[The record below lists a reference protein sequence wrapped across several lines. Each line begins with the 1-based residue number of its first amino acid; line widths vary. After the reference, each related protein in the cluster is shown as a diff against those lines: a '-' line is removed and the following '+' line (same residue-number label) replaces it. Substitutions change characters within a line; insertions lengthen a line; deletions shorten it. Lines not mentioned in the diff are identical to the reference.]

1 MISFYNAGI
10 WLFEQNAPLNPGN
23 PYTTYSKQAGFATF
37 GVPHFLCLLGEAKQR
52 ACKAAWYSKWFVHRA
67 LRPEEFGGLVHMTKT
82 RQASYPVHNDVL
94 NSTAVANVFAQKP
107 RTYFLPQSFPEGCP
121 QHPSY
126 PQGHA
131 TMAGACATILKAAF
145 DGNVAF
151 NSLGDKRIVTASADG
166 LSLADYTGSDARQ
179 ITVNGEIEKLASNI
193 GQARDFAG
201 IHWRSDYEWGL
212 RLGEAAA
219 LSILRDQRNNYA
231 GENFEGFEI
240 TTFDGQTIT
249 V

>member
-1 MISFYNAGI
+1 MTA
-10 WLFEQNAPLNPGN
+10 
-23 PYTTYSKQAGFATF
+23 TKQARY
-37 GVPHFLCLLGEAKQR
+37 PL
-52 ACKAAWYSKWFVHRA
+52 
-67 LRPEEFGGLVHMTKT
+67 
-82 RQASYPVHNDVL
+82 ASDIL
-94 NSTAVANVFAQKP
+94 NSGALATVFSNNG
-107 RTYFLPQSFPEGCP
+107 TFFLPQAFPEGSP

-145 DGNVAF
+145 DGSVAF
-151 NSLGDKRIVTASADG
+151 NTLGDKRIVTASADG
-166 LSLADYTGSDARQ
+166 LSLVDYTGSDASQ

-219 LSILRDQRNNYA
+219 LSVLRDQSNIYA
-231 GENFEGFEI
+231 GEDFEGFEI
-240 TTFDGQTIT
+240 TTFDGENMI